1 MTKIIFQASGG
12 FWQYVR
18 SSVFGF
24 YLFFMA
30 RGTYHILPMTPSVVL
45 TGGVWDAVTKGELL
59 AVLRWKLD
67 IGGRLALMS
76 VGDTECGG

>member
-1 MTKIIFQASGG
+1 M
-12 FWQYVR
+12 
-18 SSVFGF
+18 
-24 YLFFMA
+24 
-30 RGTYHILPMTPSVVL
+30 VL
-45 TGGVWDAVTKGELL
+45 TGGVCDAVTKGELL

>member
-1 MTKIIFQASGG
+1 M
-12 FWQYVR
+12 
-18 SSVFGF
+18 
-24 YLFFMA
+24 
-30 RGTYHILPMTPSVVL
+30 VL

-67 IGGRLALMS
+67 MGGRLALMS